1 MIIKEVVLST
11 ERERIISFL
20 AEFGLR
26 YENNVDQTIYIED
39 ESGIIATVS
48 ASKYIIKCL
57 AVKPEYRSENLAVT
71 LVGEMIK
78 RFHAADIYY
87 YQIFTKLEYRE
98 MFLSL
103 GFRPVLETEKI
114 AVMEGGEGDINSCI
128 EKMRVQMKYNL
139 GMDSISGSSDIACA
153 VINGNP
159 FTNGH
164 LKLVEYAA
172 ARHKYVLVFVVEEDS
187 SYFTFKERYAMAYLS
202 LKPLNNVLVL
212 PSSQYI
218 VSKATFPGYF
228 LKTADETTS
237 QYAKYDAMIFEK
249 YFIPQLGIRKR
260 YVGSETADYMRIY
273 NQTLQSVLGDK
284 LEIVPRFE
292 EHGEVIS
299 ASSVRSLIKE
309 GKINEA
315 LQFIPRNNYSVF
327 KAIISSKH
335 E

>member
-11 ERERIISFL
+11 EKERIISFL
-20 AEFGLR
+20 SEFGLR
-26 YENNVDQTIYIED
+26 YESNVDQTIYMED

-57 AVKPEYRSENLAVT
+57 AVRPEYRSENLAVT

-78 RFHAADIYY
+78 RLHAAEIYY
-87 YQIFTKLEYRE
+87 YQIFTKPEYRE
-98 MFLSL
+98 MFLRL
-103 GFRPVLETEKI
+103 GFRPVLDTGKV
-114 AVMEGGEGDINSCI
+114 AVMEGGDGDINTCI

-139 GMDSISGSSDIACA
+139 GMDSISGNSDIACA

-172 ARHKYVLVFVVEEDS
+172 VRHKYVLVFVVQEDS
-187 SYFTFKERYAMAYLS
+187 SYFTFKERYAMAYLA
-202 LKPLNNVLVL
+202 LKPLSNVLVL
-212 PSSQYI
+212 PSSEYI

-228 LKTADETTS
+228 LKTADETTA
-237 QYAKYDAMIFEK
+237 QYAEYDALIFEK

-260 YVGSETADYMRIY
+260 FVGSETADYMRIY
-273 NQTLQSVLGDK
+273 NQTLLTVLGDK
-284 LEIVPRFE
+284 LEVVPRFE
-292 EHGEVIS
+292 ENGEVIS
-299 ASSVRSLIKE
+299 ASRVRSLIKE
-309 GKINEA
+309 GRIEEA